1 MPTKCSGVP
10 DSILNP
16 ANQWSDKA
24 DFDATLGHLAD
35 LYEVSSPAALRPNPF
50 PARINL
56 LPATAACRPLG
67 TAPEVITST
76 SALYD
81 YSFAPGYLPKH
92 RCHFL
97 IAVFC
102 ARADKLPQIR
112 QRRRL
117 C

>member
-35 LYEVSSPAALRPNPF
+35 LYEVSSPATLRRNFF

-56 LPATAACRPLG
+56 LPAITACRPLG
-67 TAPEVITST
+67 TALEDTTST
-76 SALYD
+76 SALCE
-81 YSFAPGYLPKH
+81 YSVAPVFLPNH
-92 RCHFL
+92 
-97 IAVFC
+97 
-102 ARADKLPQIR
+102 
-112 QRRRL
+112 
-117 C
+117 